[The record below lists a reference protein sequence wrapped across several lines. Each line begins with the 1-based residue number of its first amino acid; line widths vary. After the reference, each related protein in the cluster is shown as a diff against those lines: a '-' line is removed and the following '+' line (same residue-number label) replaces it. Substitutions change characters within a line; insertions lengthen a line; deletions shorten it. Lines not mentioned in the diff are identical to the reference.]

1 MNYLAKGRDSGE
13 NAEPEDSGQRM
24 LYASPG
30 ITYNVG
36 PRAQLY
42 AFVQVPLYQ
51 SVNGVQLVADWSAA
65 AGVSWK
71 F

>member
-1 MNYLAKGRDSGE
+1 
-13 NAEPEDSGQRM
+13 
-24 LYASPG
+24 
-30 ITYNVG
+30 
-36 PRAQLY
+36 
-42 AFVQVPLYQ
+42 VPLYQ